1 MLAKVYSNEYNETT
15 AKRREICIKIQ
26 RNAYLGEDT
35 RRMET
40 IILRG
45 EYIKLGQA
53 LKAAGMV
60 ESGVEAKEVI
70 QEGLVMVNG
79 ETDTRRGRKL
89 YGGDIVLFDGE
100 EIRIEG

>member
-1 MLAKVYSNEYNETT
+1 MLAKVYSNEYNKTT
-15 AKRREICIKIQ
+15 AKRRKKCIKIQ
-26 RNAYLGEDT
+26 RNAYPGEDA